1 MAVWRRVS
9 RRTFVGKTNR
19 AAVLAALGG
28 GQSAHAVKQAYRQW
42 RMLMEIRPHARTFM
56 QLPLNV
62 DRIGVVGVAFIAR
75 HSSSLR
81 SRALVAEDF
90 VRGLAYFPA
99 FSYSL
104 CKSATV
110 EIFQHLDRYIPSD
123 VRGIAKI
130 GRGKYIV
137 RRFLREALCDASHL
151 THRRR
156 RVEAILCDCMN
167 NP

>member
-1 MAVWRRVS
+1 
-9 RRTFVGKTNR
+9 
-19 AAVLAALGG
+19 
-28 GQSAHAVKQAYRQW
+28 
-42 RMLMEIRPHARTFM
+42 M

-62 DRIGVVGVAFIAR
+62 DRIGVVGKAFIAR

-137 RRFLREALCDASHL
+137 RRFLREPLCDASHL

-156 RVEAILCDCMN
+156 RVEAIFCDCMY
-167 NP
+167 NPETRRPEQEPFDNLWRLP

>member
-1 MAVWRRVS
+1 M
-9 RRTFVGKTNR
+9 
-19 AAVLAALGG
+19 LAALGG
-28 GQSAHAVKQAYRQW
+28 GQSAGAVEHVYRQW
-42 RMLMEIRPHARTFM
+42 RMLMEFRPHARTFM

-62 DRIGVVGVAFIAR
+62 DRIGVVGVAFLAR

-110 EIFQHLDRYIPSD
+110 EIFQHLD
-123 VRGIAKI
+123 
-130 GRGKYIV
+130 
-137 RRFLREALCDASHL
+137 
-151 THRRR
+151 
-156 RVEAILCDCMN
+156 
-167 NP
+167 